1 MLSFK
6 ALGRNLLCWA
16 LALLLGVTGS
26 LNREYDSA
34 GMVLLWLCDGSG
46 SGSGSDS
53 GSGVS
58 MAALMM
64 LLASGVGA
72 VGLWLLAVYDGS
84 GSASIVLASSA
95 VCC

>member
-1 MLSFK
+1 M
-6 ALGRNLLCWA
+6 
-16 LALLLGVTGS
+16 LGVTGS

-34 GMVLLWLCDGSG
+34 GMVLLWLRDGSG
-46 SGSGSDS
+46 RDSGRDSGRES

-58 MAALMM
+58 MAALVV
-64 LLASGVGA
+64 LLVSGVGA